1 MSIMNVFRMSEDLR
15 ISLGLV
21 FMACL
26 LSGCGSNGKNP
37 TMEEN
42 AAKGEILFQSVGCTQ
57 CHSLSGETMY
67 GPALNNILGTTIRVV
82 QSGKEKSLT
91 VDREYIHRSIE
102 KPEYEKLLQFESRK
116 MPRTELSEEQINQ
129 ITDYLISINEQ

>member
-1 MSIMNVFRMSEDLR
+1 
-15 ISLGLV
+15 
-21 FMACL
+21 MACL
-26 LSGCGSNGKNP
+26 LSGCGSNGKKP

-42 AAKGEILFQSVGCTQ
+42 VAKGEILFQSVGCTQ